1 VHKITNISGKIRY
14 RIVIGLL
21 YPATLGAAISWWV
34 EAATRT
40 HPQGE
45 DGPIPWA
52 MWFGVW
58 FLIYHTVWYG
68 HLIGEHAEPNT
79 MFAYPAR
86 RFASD
91 LVGVAGL
98 LGGFA
103 ALGLA
108 SGQYHLYLPGVFLA
122 AGFIPLSALLG
133 HRHRRLGNSA
143 LIIIAGL
150 AAATGVAAHLGANAG
165 VPTSLDI
172 TLLREFWLVLLA
184 YLFVPS
190 VFGTARAHAKARG
203 FTGEMYGVE

>member
-1 VHKITNISGKIRY
+1 MGRSR
-14 RIVIGLL
+14 
-21 YPATLGAAISWWV
+21 
-34 EAATRT
+34 
-40 HPQGE
+40 HPETPEGE
-45 DGPIPWA
+45 DGPIAWT

-58 FLIYHTVWYG
+58 FLIYHVVWYG

-165 VPTSLDI
+165 VLTSLDI

-190 VFGTARAHAKARG
+190 VFGTAEHTRRRADSPARSTASNDRLVTERATLG
-203 FTGEMYGVE
+203 RTSPPSPARTRDHR